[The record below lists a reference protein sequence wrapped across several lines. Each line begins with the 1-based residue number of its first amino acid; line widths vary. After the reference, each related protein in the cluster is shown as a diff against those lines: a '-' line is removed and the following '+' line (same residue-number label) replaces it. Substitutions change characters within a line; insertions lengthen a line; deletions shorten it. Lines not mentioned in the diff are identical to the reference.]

1 MVSSSQVEGKSATYG
16 GRNSKRRGPFPLTFA
31 ALACLC
37 RPLEVHSKARTNG
50 QDHRSAADVDA
61 AARAGRDE
69 LFDGRDVV
77 VVAERAGTFV
87 LAAVRARGRR
97 LRQSQ
102 ARLREQ
108 VVERPAGAGLGRTT
122 PLDGDRSR
130 RRLAL
135 GTSTWHPAAGP
146 RSSRRR
152 RDAISARRRA
162 RSRRPLCRAPPRSSG
177 RSRGSDPARRRTGR
191 RRASARRGPA
201 PAPARTQPPG
211 RDIPRNSPKRR
222 QHVQEHARPTLYTKE
237 TAS

>member
-1 MVSSSQVEGKSATYG
+1 MFSNGENAGPRVAAAPDAAAKKSWPAHRGVPPARSCAAHWSSMVSSSQVEGKSATYG

-146 RSSRRR
+146 RSS
-152 RDAISARRRA
+152 
-162 RSRRPLCRAPPRSSG
+162 
-177 RSRGSDPARRRTGR
+177 
-191 RRASARRGPA
+191 
-201 PAPARTQPPG
+201 
-211 RDIPRNSPKRR
+211 
-222 QHVQEHARPTLYTKE
+222 
-237 TAS
+237 